1 MRNQA
6 LGFDTFRELYATNYF
21 FTSLLEDTIVGFYS
35 DYHLHDG
42 LLYKDNQLCV
52 PEQV

>member
-1 MRNQA
+1 MHNQV
-6 LGFDTFRELYATNYF
+6 LGFDTFRELYAIDHF
-21 FTSLLEDTIVGFYS
+21 FASLLEDITVGFYS
-35 DYHLHDG
+35 DYHLHDR